1 MTAPRFASR
10 QSARFCALLMFV
22 AGLLAPLL
30 LAACANPA
38 TSAAANSDNQS
49 QGQSQS
55 DSDNVVLGDDLS
67 LPPVAVIGALH
78 GTHRSSSAYSLP
90 VIAAAI
96 RRFNPDYVLIELPAE
111 ELARAQAQWQQG
123 RRFTAGRVLAFPE
136 LTDVL
141 FPLAE
146 KLDFTMLPVAAWS
159 PAIAA
164 QRREKEAGF
173 AADPRYAAQW
183 REHLAARRAMNRAL
197 GGRFDDPAFIHSDAY
212 DAIIADG
219 HAPIER
225 HFDALT
231 GAAGWGRINAA
242 HIALMNAA
250 LDRIVADHAAQTGKA
265 SPPHILILFG
275 AWHKYKIRAALAKR
289 SDVRAIDSAKLFA
302 SSE

>member
-1 MTAPRFASR
+1 MRFA
-10 QSARFCALLMFV
+10 ALLIFAVGIV
-22 AGLLAPLL
+22 ALLL

-38 TSAAANSDNQS
+38 TSAAASGENQS
-49 QGQSQS
+49 RSQNQGE
-55 DSDNVVLGDDLS
+55 NPA

-78 GTHRSSSAYSLP
+78 STHRSSRAYSLP
-90 VIAAAI
+90 IMAAAI
-96 RRFNPDYVLIELPAE
+96 RRFDPDYVLIELPAE

-146 KLDFTMLPVAAWS
+146 ELDFTMLPVAAWS

-173 AADPRYAAQW
+173 AADPRYAAPWQ
-183 REHLAARRAMNRAL
+183 EHLAARGAMNRAL
-197 GGRFDDPAFIHSDAY
+197 GGRFDDPIFIHSDAY
-212 DAIIADG
+212 DAIIANG

-225 HFDALT
+225 HFDTLT

-275 AWHKYKIRAALAKR
+275 AWHKYKIRAALTKR
-289 SDVRAIDSAKLFA
+289 SDVRVIDSAKLFA
-302 SSE
+302 ASQ